1 VPYSAKDFQYGPV
14 FVLRGPHKGRIG
26 EFDNDA
32 SERDRLL
39 AVVQFAPFGVA
50 RGGHLIPVSYLRSP
64 NTKDLLQ
71 RYNDLWRSL
80 TPYLSAPL
88 EDQERIMALE
98 EMSYVA
104 ALLNDRMFDAQFARP
119 HDDAKI
125 FLSHASADKEFVRA
139 LAVDL
144 SELGHTPWLD
154 DWEILGGESI
164 PSRIA
169 SGITESSFAIVVLSG
184 NAVQSQWV
192 ENEWQAKYWEEIKT
206 REIGVIP
213 VLLSDCEIPVLLRPK
228 KYIDFRSDYTA
239 GLESLARTLSG
250 YLSRQAGGG

>member
-1 VPYSAKDFQYGPV
+1 MPYSASDFHYGPV
-14 FVLRGPHKGRIG
+14 LVLRGPHKGRIG
-26 EFDNDA
+26 EFDNDT
-32 SERDRLL
+32 SERGRLR

-50 RGGHLIPVSYLRSP
+50 QGEYLIPISFLRAP

-71 RYNDLWRSL
+71 RYDDLWRSL
-80 TPYLSAPL
+80 TPYLQAPL
-88 EDQERIMALE
+88 EGDARIKALE

-104 ALLNDRMFDAQFARP
+104 ALLNDRMFNAQFMHQ
-119 HDDAKI
+119 HDGAKI

-144 SELGHTPWLD
+144 SELGHKPWLD

-169 SGITESSFAIVVLSG
+169 SGLAESAFAIVVLSA

-192 ENEWQAKYWEEIKT
+192 ENEWQAKYWEELGT
-206 REIGVIP
+206 RQVAVIP
-213 VLLSDCEIPVLLRPK
+213 ILLSDCEIPVLLKSK
-228 KYIDFRSDYTA
+228 KYIDFRMDYTQ
-239 GLESLARTLSG
+239 GLEGLARTLSG
-250 YLSRQAGGG
+250 HLSRSSRGG